1 MQAFAL
7 YINMVYY
14 IIRLVNKHTYFVK
27 GVVII
32 MNCKG
37 CIFDLDGVIVDT
49 AKYHYIAWMRLASE
63 MDFDFTEKDNER
75 LKGVSRMRSLDILL
89 EVGGKTVPEEE
100 KAVMADR
107 KNTWYVEY
115 ISKMDKS
122 EILPGVENFFKTL
135 KENNIKIALG
145 SASKNSMLILN
156 NLGLAEY
163 FDAIVDGNKVSK
175 AKPDPEVFTLAAKEL
190 NLSPSEC
197 VVFEDAQA
205 GIEAAKAGNMKVIA
219 VGSEENLKDFN
230 KIIPGFK
237 GVGLEL
243 ISF

>member
-1 MQAFAL
+1 
-7 YINMVYY
+7 
-14 IIRLVNKHTYFVK
+14 
-27 GVVII
+27 

-37 CIFDLDGVIVDT
+37 CVFDLDGVIVDT
-49 AKYHYIAWMRLASE
+49 AKYHYLAWKRLASE
-63 MDFDFTEKDNER
+63 MGFDFTEKDNER

-89 EVGGKTVPEEE
+89 EVGGKTVPEHE
-100 KAVMADR
+100 KEALATK
-107 KNTWYVEY
+107 KNNWYVEY

-135 KENNIKIALG
+135 KANNIKIALG

-156 NLGLAEY
+156 NLGLTDY
-163 FDAIVDGNKVSK
+163 FDAIIDGNKVSK
-175 AKPDPEVFTLAAKEL
+175 AKPDPEVFTLAAKEM
-190 NLSPSEC
+190 NLSPSQC

-219 VGSEENLKDFN
+219 VGSEENLKDFD
-230 KIIPGFK
+230 KIIPGFE
-237 GVGLEL
+237 GVGLDL